1 MIVLALTGID
11 SPPTETVKH
20 PNLFHSQCPALENVL
35 DQHSAPQC
43 FILYLLHVGSSH
55 CFLAYKHSPFSKLST
70 CHMSHTAFDCYC
82 GGTMSA
88 HAVQQK
94 AAPPHMIPSF
104 KKKYR
109 RVHAGAGQRI
119 LFFDQCA
126 SEHVFVQ
133 KLFDKTWTQD
143 NAASP
148 KCFLQQL

>member
-1 MIVLALTGID
+1 MIVRAGID
-11 SPPTETVKH
+11 KSSTEKRSIATS
-20 PNLFHSQCPALENVL
+20 FHSQCPALVNVF
-35 DQHSAPQC
+35 DQHRGPQC
-43 FILYLLHVGSSH
+43 FILYFLHLVSSN
-55 CFLAYKHSPFSKLST
+55 CFLEHKHSPFSKLST
-70 CHMSHTAFDCYC
+70 CHMSHNTLDCYC
-82 GGTMSA
+82 GATMLSA
-88 HAVQQK
+88 HALQQK

-104 KKKYR
+104 KKKNR

-133 KLFDKTWTQD
+133 KLFESTWTQE